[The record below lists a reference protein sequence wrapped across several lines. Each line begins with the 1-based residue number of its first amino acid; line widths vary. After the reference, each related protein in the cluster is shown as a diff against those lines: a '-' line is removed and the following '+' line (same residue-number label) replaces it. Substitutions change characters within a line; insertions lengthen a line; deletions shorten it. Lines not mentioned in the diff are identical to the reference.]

1 MTPIKLFSSDLDGT
15 LLGNPESTRR
25 FKQTWES
32 LSRRERPL
40 LCYNSGRLV
49 DDILN
54 LLKSEA
60 LPRPDYIIGGV
71 GTQLYDAKRN
81 QWIAE
86 FNDQFRDGWDMAKV
100 DQILATILG
109 ITRQPPEFLHPYKS
123 SWYLHHATTETLDA
137 LRRQLTEAGLQV

>member
-1 MTPIKLFSSDLDGT
+1 MTPIKLFSTDLDGT

-25 FKQTWES
+25 FKQTWDA
-32 LSRRERPL
+32 LSRRQRPL

-54 LLKSEA
+54 LLKTEA

-86 FNDQFRDGWDMAKV
+86 FNDQFRDGWDIARV
-100 DQILATILG
+100 EIGRA
-109 ITRQPPEFLHPYKS
+109 H
-123 SWYLHHATTETLDA
+123 
-137 LRRQLTEAGLQV
+137 V